1 MGGVVQR
8 AEPAEKRQADSPTD
22 FLQSV
27 KAVRLSHNRRAVAGA
42 NAQFMQRL
50 GDKKMQEI
58 K

>member
-1 MGGVVQR
+1 MQR